1 MAILTN
7 KDILALIE
15 SGELAVDP
23 EIDRFQLQGHA
34 IDLRLGFTYLLPKL
48 WRLTKEGR
56 VAMQMDHYNLKRPD
70 YFDVLE
76 LEKGQYFDLL
86 PNESIMVSTLENL
99 KLPNN
104 IMGVMYPRSSVN
116 RKGLSVDITGIV
128 DAGYEG
134 QLTIP
139 IRNNTAAQV
148 IRLYPGERVC
158 QIVFEELT
166 AAIKIRKSRYH
177 KKDII
182 EGVSVGTLPGER
194 KGEIASILK
203 GDIKELK
210 TKYRLKKRLD

>member
-1 MAILTN
+1 MPVLTN
-7 KDILALIE
+7 KDILEYLQSGKLKIE
-15 SGELAVDP
+15 PA
-23 EIDRFQLQGHA
+23 IDRFQLQEHA
-34 IDLRLGFTYLLPKL
+34 VDLRLGFTYLIPKL
-48 WRLTKEGR
+48 WHMTTKGR
-56 VAMQMDHYNLKRPD
+56 EALQMDHFSVKRPE

-86 PNESIMVSTLENL
+86 PNESVMVSTLESL
-99 KLPNN
+99 KLPND

-139 IRNNTAAQV
+139 IRNNTASQV

-158 QIVFEELT
+158 QIVFEYLSEPV
-166 AAIKIRKSRYH
+166 KVRKSRYH

-194 KGEIASILK
+194 TGEIKAILK
-203 GDIKELK
+203 GDIKKLK
-210 TKYRLKKRLD
+210 DQFKVK

>member
-1 MAILTN
+1 MAVLTN
-7 KDILALIE
+7 KDILELIR
-15 SGELAVDP
+15 SKQLVVQPG
-23 EIDRFQLQGHA
+23 IDKFQLQGHA
-34 IDLRLGFTYLLPKL
+34 LDLRLGFTYLLPKL
-48 WRLTKEGR
+48 WRMSNKGR
-56 VAMQMDHYNLKRPD
+56 EAMQIDHFSLKRPE

-86 PNESIMVSTLENL
+86 PNESIMVSTLETL

-104 IMGVMYPRSSVN
+104 VMGVMYPRSSVN

-158 QIVFEELT
+158 QIVFEELS
-166 AAIKIRKSRYH
+166 APIKVRKSRYH

-194 KGEIASILK
+194 RGEINDILK
-203 GDIKELK
+203 GDII
-210 TKYRLKKRLD
+210 RLKQQYKVE

>member
-1 MAILTN
+1 MAVLTN
-7 KDILALIE
+7 KDILEYLA
-15 SGELAVDP
+15 SGKLAIDP
-23 EIDRFQLQGHA
+23 PLDRFQLQEHA
-34 IDLRLGFTYLLPKL
+34 VDLRLGFTYLMPKL
-48 WRLTKEGR
+48 WHVTPKGR
-56 VAMQMDHYNLKRPD
+56 EALQLDHFSAKRPE
-70 YFDVLE
+70 YFDILE

-99 KLPNN
+99 KLPND
-104 IMGVMYPRSSVN
+104 IMGIMYPRSSVN

-139 IRNNTAAQV
+139 IRNNTSSQV

-158 QIVFEELT
+158 QIVFEQLSGPV
-166 AAIKIRKSRYH
+166 KIRKSRYH

-194 KGEIASILK
+194 QGEIKAILK
-203 GDIKELK
+203 GDIKKLK
-210 TKYRLKKRLD
+210 QDFKLK